1 MSNAIAITS
10 SVEEKRQA
18 LLHNELQRWLPLL
31 INFFDPERIILF
43 GSLNR
48 GQVTEWSDIDLVI
61 IQDTNLPFLK
71 RIQQVLRLLHP
82 KVGLDLYGIHPEEYA
97 TLVQERK
104 FVRMRFQ
111 QKEEF
116 SMSESENWLRFARED
131 IRMADLAMAE
141 GLYNQVCF
149 HSQQCTEKALKA
161 WLAQTEESI
170 PRTHRMADLM
180 ASSCQK
186 I

>member
-10 SVEEKRQA
+10 SKEEKRQA

-31 INFFDPERIILF
+31 IKSFDPEQIILF

-61 IQDTNLPFLK
+61 IQDTKLPFLK

-82 KVGLDLYGIHPEEYA
+82 KVGLDILVYTPEEYA

-104 FVRMRFQ
+104 FVRDEISAKGRV
-111 QKEEF
+111 
-116 SMSESENWLRFARED
+116 
-131 IRMADLAMAE
+131 
-141 GLYNQVCF
+141 LY
-149 HSQQCTEKALKA
+149 ER
-161 WLAQTEESI
+161 I
-170 PRTHRMADLM
+170 
-180 ASSCQK
+180 
-186 I
+186 